1 MPDVYFSD
9 TSIYLGTG
17 EGMGFE
23 EVLKLLQSKEEP
35 LKQKGADELWKSLY
49 QPLMGFYRRRK
60 LNKFEAEDVIMISL
74 VKMYKKA
81 DTVKEPKKFKGWC
94 WEVARNSM
102 YDNFKKNKK
111 YKNDVAEI
119 SIDKYGEE
127 YYTADKNEI
136 VTRVTKEREKTG
148 VDKCVQLAI
157 QEFAKDMPDRALVMQ
172 LKAEGLTN
180 EQISLR
186 TGKTLAATKES
197 VSQTYKK
204 FRPYIEH
211 CREGNNK

>member
-9 TSIYLGTG
+9 TSIHLGTG
-17 EGMGFE
+17 ESMGFE

-35 LKQKGADELWKSLY
+35 LKQKGATELHEILY

-60 LNKFEAEDVIMISL
+60 LNKFEAEDVIIISL
-74 VKMYKKA
+74 VKMCKKA
-81 DTVKEPKKFKGWC
+81 DTVKDPKGFKKWC

-102 YDNFKKNKK
+102 YDYLRKHKK
-111 YKNDVAEI
+111 YKNDINEI
-119 SIDKYGEE
+119 SINEYGEE
-127 YYTADKNEI
+127 YYTVDKNEI

-157 QEFAKDMPDRALVMQ
+157 QEFAKAMPERAFVMQ
-172 LKAEGLTN
+172 LKAEDLTN

-186 TGKTLAATKES
+186 IDRTLPATKEF

-204 FRPYIEH
+204 FRPFVEH
-211 CREGNNK
+211 CKEGNNK